1 MPDLLLGIDCSITA
15 AKAVAWDGS
24 GKARAEGRASLEEIR
39 PRPGY
44 SEQRAEGWWQ
54 ATANAVAELMRTV
67 PGDRIAGI
75 CITHQRESFVPV
87 DDHNRP
93 LRNAILWDDARSQA
107 RLDQLGDQLG
117 HDELHRRTGRG
128 PSIEKA
134 VSKLLWLLEHEPAVV
149 AGAHKFM
156 DVYGF
161 LVQRLTGHYPLAAG
175 RPRVLLIA

>member
-15 AKAVAWDGS
+15 AKAMAWDGS
-24 GKARAEGRASLEEIR
+24 GKVRAEGRASLEEIR

-44 SEQRAEGWWQ
+44 SEQRAEDWWQ

-67 PGDRIAGI
+67 PGDRITGI

-93 LRNAILWDDARSQA
+93 LRNAILWDDARSQV

-149 AGAHKFM
+149 AGAHKCM

>member
-15 AKAVAWDGS
+15 AKAMAWDGS
-24 GKARAEGRASLEEIR
+24 GKVRAEGRASLEEIR

-44 SEQRAEGWWQ
+44 SEQRAEDWWQ

-67 PGDRIAGI
+67 PGDRITGI

-93 LRNAILWDDARSQA
+93 LRNAILWDDARSQV

-128 PSIEKA
+128 RRSKRRSPSCCGCWSTSRRSWQGPTSA
-134 VSKLLWLLEHEPAVV
+134 WTCTA
-149 AGAHKFM
+149 
-156 DVYGF
+156 F
-161 LVQRLTGHYPLAAG
+161 LSSGSPGTIH
-175 RPRVLLIA
+175 